1 MPAFLCVIQL
11 ELVSAFGGCGGG
23 GFGPSLASQRLGC
36 PDLRLVG
43 LGPLSVP
50 GLFSRMDETALQPV
64 GFHEANR
71 MPGSSTWQPR
81 CSEDKRGDALK
92 TNEVML

>member
-1 MPAFLCVIQL
+1 MNSNSCKKQFSGENKSSIKFSGGCDTTVPLLLVPVFLCVIQL

-43 LGPLSVP
+43 LGAVSQCP
-50 GLFSRMDETALQPV
+50 ALQPLCQL
-64 GFHEANR
+64 
-71 MPGSSTWQPR
+71 S
-81 CSEDKRGDALK
+81 
-92 TNEVML
+92 

>member
-1 MPAFLCVIQL
+1 MG
-11 ELVSAFGGCGGG
+11 EGLV
-23 GFGPSLASQRLGC
+23 PSQRLGC

-64 GFHEANR
+64 GFPKANR

-81 CSEDKRGDALK
+81 CSEDKRGHALRSLMQTHTK
-92 TNEVML
+92 H